1 MLDNLGKNL
10 SGLIKR
16 LVTGTTVDEEAV
28 EELLQDLRKILL
40 QADVDITLADKLR
53 KNHRPA

>member
-16 LVTGTTVDEEAV
+16 LVTGTSVDKKAV
-28 EELLQDLRKILL
+28 EQLLQDLRKILL
-40 QADVDITLADKLR
+40 QSDVDTALVK
-53 KNHRPA
+53 